1 MVRLRFGM
9 NLEPEEM
16 RMLDTFERFELDST
30 GLARQLEALP
40 GSYNGPTRVLQAP
53 YGVIGFGEGAL
64 AAEFVRS
71 FIDAA
76 STNGGTQ
83 FVLAG
88 GLDFGQVEASSL
100 IAEASGATVF
110 QLGGKRGVHA
120 QITDEESSL
129 VLSED
134 SDESVTDIPSS
145 PLGTYHYAMALAY
158 TTGNLEAARAA
169 EDSLATLRD
178 SCRSEVPS
186 EENPAKQL
194 AWKLWTRTPLLPSSG
209 FTAQPWA
216 WQFALSRL
224 GKSMSIPIPGNA
236 VEIAA
241 SGFEARHESGDA
253 LVALFLG
260 GEDESLRLA
269 RELLETRVDEVIEV
283 PSSVSDPFAA
293 NLALWYLAC
302 WVGLYLS
309 LLYGQDPQDSSALRS
324 LRDVK

>member
-1 MVRLRFGM
+1 
-9 NLEPEEM
+9 
-16 RMLDTFERFELDST
+16 MLDTFERFELDRT

-40 GSYNGPTRVLQAP
+40 GSYNGPTRVMDAP

-64 AAEFVRS
+64 AAEFARA

-76 STNGGTQ
+76 STSGGTQ
-83 FVLAG
+83 FILAG
-88 GLDFGQVEASSL
+88 GMDFGQVEASSL

-110 QLGGKRGVHA
+110 QLGHPTRLQSRV
-120 QITDEESSL
+120 TDDESSIVFGEES
-129 VLSED
+129 E
-134 SDESVTDIPSS
+134 ESVTTIASS

-158 TTGNLEAARAA
+158 TTDNLEVARAT
-169 EDSLATLRD
+169 EDALAALRD
-178 SCRSEVPS
+178 SCRSDIPS

-194 AWKLWTRTPLLPSSG
+194 AWKLWTRTPLLLPSSG
-209 FTAQPWA
+209 FSAQPWA

-224 GKSMSIPIPGNA
+224 GKSMSIPSPGNA
-236 VEIAA
+236 VEVAA

-260 GEDESLRLA
+260 GEDESLRLV
-269 RELLETRVDEVIEV
+269 REILETRVDEVIEV
-283 PSSVSDPFAA
+283 PSTVSDPFAA
-293 NLALWYLAC
+293 NLAMWYLAC

-324 LRDVK
+324 LREGSPGDVK